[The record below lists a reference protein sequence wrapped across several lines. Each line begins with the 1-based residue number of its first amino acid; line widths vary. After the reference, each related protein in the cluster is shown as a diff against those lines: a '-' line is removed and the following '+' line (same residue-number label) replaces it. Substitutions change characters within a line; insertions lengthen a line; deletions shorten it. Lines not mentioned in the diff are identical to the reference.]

1 MTFDR
6 YCKQIKQELGIKDLT
21 ESQARALMTLY
32 LNKIAVETAI
42 EKMKEK

>member
-1 MTFDR
+1 MTFCK
-6 YCKQIKQELGIKDLT
+6 YCKAIKQELGIKDLT
-21 ESQARALMTLY
+21 EAQARALMSLY